1 MKTLFTT
8 LTLISCLF
16 MSGCKEEISNQYDF
30 TLMSISGTDAD
41 KTIISGYVFETKN
54 CINGNRMLNNDQQ
67 AKNLF
72 ISETAKL
79 VEQELKAL
87 PLTEEASF
95 EYGVLRQADPTDS
108 QNGTRILIDSYSF
121 DKK

>member
-1 MKTLFTT
+1 
-8 LTLISCLF
+8 
-16 MSGCKEEISNQYDF
+16 
-30 TLMSISGTDAD
+30 
-41 KTIISGYVFETKN
+41 
-54 CINGNRMLNNDQQ
+54 MLHNDEQ
-67 AKNLF
+67 AKKLF

-79 VEQELKAL
+79 IEQELKAL

-95 EYGVLRQADPTDS
+95 KYGVLRRADPTDS